1 MISVQTVIQ
10 NVQEVISKSDR
21 EILDPPDIATLFVN
35 WYSNA
40 MYNEHFTESNQDKFT
55 KLSKLVIYKK
65 RCLTVPFT
73 FTSMPWCP
81 HLVAIGW
88 PISTVSIK
96 GRLQCRSLKFY
107 KYLMRFFIPL
117 FPLSFIILYS
127 FFLVMLLL

>member
-21 EILDPPDIATLFVN
+21 ELLDPPDIATLFVN

-73 FTSMPWCP
+73 FTSMP
-81 HLVAIGW
+81 
-88 PISTVSIK
+88 
-96 GRLQCRSLKFY
+96 
-107 KYLMRFFIPL
+107 
-117 FPLSFIILYS
+117 
-127 FFLVMLLL
+127 